1 MGKKSAAA
9 EAETPVTEEVIEAPA
24 AVIPEAPAA
33 VIPEAPAAP
42 PKPDPYELVELYAK
56 PPDSDTED
64 ANIVIY
70 VNGDN
75 WVIPK
80 DGGYHK
86 VPRYVREEYERSQRA
101 AQKARTNKQKRIQ
114 REKDINARA
123 AALIGTCNI

>member
-1 MGKKSAAA
+1 MPKKSTAA
-9 EAETPVTEEVIEAPA
+9 EGETPVTNEVIGTPA
-24 AVIPEAPAA
+24 AGNPEP
-33 VIPEAPAAP
+33 PTAP

-56 PPDSDTED
+56 PPTSDDED
-64 ANIVIY
+64 TNIVIY

-101 AQKARTNKQKRIQ
+101 AQKARSNKNKRAE
-114 REKDINARA
+114 RERGINART
-123 AALIGTCNI
+123 AALIGTGSI

>member
-1 MGKKSAAA
+1 MPKKSTTA
-9 EAETPVTEEVIEAPA
+9 EGETPVTNEVIGTPA
-24 AVIPEAPAA
+24 AGNPEP
-33 VIPEAPAAP
+33 PTAP

-56 PPDSDTED
+56 PPTSDDED
-64 ANIVIY
+64 TNIVIY

-101 AQKARTNKQKRIQ
+101 AQKARSNKNKRAE
-114 REKDINARA
+114 RERGINART
-123 AALIGTCNI
+123 AALIGTGSI

>member
-1 MGKKSAAA
+1 MGKKSTAA

-24 AVIPEAPAA
+24 AVT
-33 VIPEAPAAP
+33 PEAPAAP

-123 AALIGTCNI
+123 AALIGTGNI